1 MFGVLFNGEP
11 IGTLS
16 PTGDFK
22 YISFNTEEQCQSF
35 CNNLTNMFNVPVKI
49 TPAKIQ
55 TREQFYEEQYSK
67 IPVVNEV
74 NTYSRLD
81 FYDGEGEQ

>member
-11 IGTLS
+11 MGTMS

-22 YISFNTEEQCQSF
+22 YISFDTEEKCQAF
-35 CNNLTNMFNVPVKI
+35 CDNLTNMFSVPVKI

-67 IPVVNEV
+67 VPGINEV
-74 NTYSRLD
+74 NTYSKLYQ
-81 FYDGEGEQ
+81 YDGEGEQ